1 MFAKLSLIALIS
13 STHAVAVAQSLLA
26 YRTPQIPSI
35 TGEWQ
40 RPDWTAALVQA
51 KDYLKGFNI
60 TEKIALATGVSSQNR
75 LSSYPRPCDMIRFL
89 TVFFLR
95 QGRCIGNIPA
105 IPNQN
110 FPGLCLEDS
119 PTAVRFADHVSIFPG
134 GVTTAA
140 TWVVCILFQYL

>member
-1 MFAKLSLIALIS
+1 MKPLAALSLIALIS
-13 STHAVAVAQSLLA
+13 SIHVVAVAQSLLTH
-26 YRTPQIPSI
+26 RTPQIPPI
-35 TGEWQ
+35 TSEWQ

-60 TEKIALATGVSSQNR
+60 TEKITLATGMGWTKG
-75 LSSYPRPCDMIRFL
+75 LSSYSQNCDMIRIL
-89 TVFFLR
+89 TVLLLR
-95 QGRCIGNIPA
+95 QGRCIGNTPS
-105 IPNQN
+105 IPNQS

-140 TWVVCILFQYL
+140 TWVVCIYF